1 MGTALQIVDFQGDL
15 FMTDPVVPPA
25 APVYQTVPVAQK
37 TNTLAI
43 VGFILAFFISV
54 AGIIVSAIAL
64 GQIKKT
70 GEGGR
75 GLAIGGVIVGIVV
88 TLIYVIWIIVYVVI
102 IASYGAALGGLS
114 NY

>member
-1 MGTALQIVDFQGDL
+1 
-15 FMTDPVVPPA
+15 MTDPVVPPA
-25 APVYQTVPVAQK
+25 APVYQPAPVGQK

-43 VGFILAFFISV
+43 VGLILAFFVSV

-75 GLAIGGVIVGIVV
+75 GLAIGGIIVGIVV
-88 TLIYVIWIIVYVVI
+88 TILYIII
-102 IASYGAALGGLS
+102 ILFSVLVPLLFLGTACGTGLCS
-114 NY
+114 N

>member
-1 MGTALQIVDFQGDL
+1 
-15 FMTDPVVPPA
+15 MTDPVAPVPPA
-25 APVYQTVPVAQK
+25 APVYAPAPK

-43 VGFILAFFISV
+43 VGFILSFFVTV

-64 GQIKKT
+64 RQIKQT

-75 GLAIGGVIVGIVV
+75 GLALAGLIIGIVATV
-88 TLIYVIWIIVYVVI
+88 FYIIYFIVI
-102 IASYGAALGGLS
+102 IAVVATGAAAGSFSS